1 MCEEEYE
8 EKISKEFEVVIS
20 NFQKQNKME
29 NTSMIRLLSDERTN
43 FTNKIDINY

>member
-8 EKISKEFEVVIS
+8 EKISKEFEEVIS

-29 NTSMIRLLSDERTN
+29 NTSMIRLLSDEITN
-43 FTNKIDINY
+43 FTNKIDIN